1 MTENKTTSQDKINH
15 IDRTLYPEKA
25 EDSVIT
31 EQNLVQHTVGYSQSE
46 NIPKGIC
53 PNCGAEIDVDM
64 DYCESCNSYIK
75 NDICPFCGSH
85 TSSDAV
91 YCPECGNPRMGIA
104 CPVCHTVNEFSFCKQ
119 CGTALTDEAKVLV
132 TEFRNNKDY
141 MHIQNVVHEFAEVDN
156 ILPYILGSDKEKE
169 QQIED
174 LRIRVLTILA
184 HDQGSE
190 PKVEKIESKRMTVDE
205 LEKRRADVVGRLT
218 TMLERLETKPTGWPE
233 KARNYIMA
241 SKPAGVKL
249 AWVCNYKHAM
259 HSSPCGCA
267 KPHLGGKWVIL
278 DNVNV
283 DQIKDDR

>member
-1 MTENKTTSQDKINH
+1 M
-15 IDRTLYPEKA
+15 
-25 EDSVIT
+25 
-31 EQNLVQHTVGYSQSE
+31 QHTVGYSQSE

-218 TMLERLETKPTGWPE
+218 TMLERLETKPTVSPV